1 MPQQN
6 EDMKDDFLQAERECE
21 LESSVTAQGE
31 KSQ

>member
-21 LESSVTAQGE
+21 LETPITAQGE
-31 KSQ
+31 KGQ